1 MDFLIKHKRSV
12 INITFLVLYL
22 ISSLAVYYGVLN
34 IFGFITDTF
43 NSLVKLLPVVISSD
57 LFALM
62 FFFYFRRLVCEKRS
76 RLGSLIFHVSE
87 LVFATLSFVL
97 MFLNTSYYFKDGTK
111 LLSTVIVFVVN
122 ILAISS
128 SIIYFIF
135 KDKDVG
141 VISED
146 FKRMG
151 RRKISFLVVTYAFFG
166 AYFVGDGLISI
177 FKFANY
183 AYSAFYLV
191 LVIAILLPL
200 FNLIT
205 FILDESKKANRIFA
219 LTIKV
224 LDVIIVILALI
235 LFLCFSEDYIRIS
248 QTLFFIDY
256 ATIYPIGLIVNIIL
270 LLIPL
275 IDTKRFV
282 K

>member
-111 LLSTVIVFVVN
+111 LLSTLIVFVVN

-151 RRKISFLVVTYAFFG
+151 RRKISLLVVTYAFFG

>member
-12 INITFLVLYL
+12 INITFLVFYL

-87 LVFATLSFVL
+87 LVFAILSFVL
-97 MFLNTSYYFKDGTK
+97 MFLNISYYFKDGTK
-111 LLSTVIVFVVN
+111 LLSTLIVFVVN

>member
-87 LVFATLSFVL
+87 LVFAILSFVL

-111 LLSTVIVFVVN
+111 LLSTMIVFVVN

-224 LDVIIVILALI
+224 LDVIIVILALV

>member
-12 INITFLVLYL
+12 INITFLVFYL

-43 NSLVKLLPVVISSD
+43 SSLVKLLPVVISSD

-76 RLGSLIFHVSE
+76 RLGSLIFHISE
-87 LVFATLSFVL
+87 LVFAILSFVL

-111 LLSTVIVFVVN
+111 LLSTIIVFVVN

>member
-87 LVFATLSFVL
+87 LVFAILSFVL

-111 LLSTVIVFVVN
+111 LLSTMIVFVVN

-146 FKRMG
+146 FKRMS

>member
-76 RLGSLIFHVSE
+76 RLGSLIFHISE
-87 LVFATLSFVL
+87 LVFAILSFVL

-111 LLSTVIVFVVN
+111 ILSTIIVFVVN

-141 VISED
+141 IISED

>member
-111 LLSTVIVFVVN
+111 LLSTLIVFVVN

-151 RRKISFLVVTYAFFG
+151 RRKISLLVVTYAFFG

-200 FNLIT
+200 FNLIA

-219 LTIKV
+219 LIIKV

>member
-34 IFGFITDTF
+34 IFGFITDKF

-111 LLSTVIVFVVN
+111 LLSTMIVFVVN

-183 AYSAFYLV
+183 AYNAFYLV

>member
-76 RLGSLIFHVSE
+76 RLGSLIFHISE
-87 LVFATLSFVL
+87 LVFAILSFVL

-111 LLSTVIVFVVN
+111 LLSTMIVFVVN

-177 FKFANY
+177 FKFSNY

>member
-76 RLGSLIFHVSE
+76 RLGSLIFHISE
-87 LVFATLSFVL
+87 LVFAILSFVL
-97 MFLNTSYYFKDGTK
+97 MFLDTSYYFKDGTK
-111 LLSTVIVFVVN
+111 LLSTMIVFVVN

-191 LVIAILLPL
+191 LFIAILLPL

-224 LDVIIVILALI
+224 LDVIIVILALV

>member
-87 LVFATLSFVL
+87 LVFAILSFVL

-111 LLSTVIVFVVN
+111 LLSTLIVFVVN

-183 AYSAFYLV
+183 AYNAFYLV

-224 LDVIIVILALI
+224 LDVIIVILALV

>member
-62 FFFYFRRLVCEKRS
+62 FFFYLRRLVCEKRS

-87 LVFATLSFVL
+87 LVFAILSFVL

-111 LLSTVIVFVVN
+111 LLSTLIVFVVN

-183 AYSAFYLV
+183 AYNAFYLV

>member
-12 INITFLVLYL
+12 INITFLVFYL

-87 LVFATLSFVL
+87 LVFAILSFVL
-97 MFLNTSYYFKDGTK
+97 MFLNISYYFKDGTK
-111 LLSTVIVFVVN
+111 LLSTLIVFVVN

-183 AYSAFYLV
+183 AYNAFYLV

>member
-87 LVFATLSFVL
+87 LVFAILSFVL

-111 LLSTVIVFVVN
+111 LLSTLIVFVVN

-256 ATIYPIGLIVNIIL
+256 ATIYPIGLIVNIIM

>member
-76 RLGSLIFHVSE
+76 RLGSLIFHISE
-87 LVFATLSFVL
+87 LVFAILSFVL

-111 LLSTVIVFVVN
+111 LLSTLIVFVVN

-151 RRKISFLVVTYAFFG
+151 RRKISVLVVTYAFFG

-219 LTIKV
+219 LTIRV

>member
-12 INITFLVLYL
+12 INITFLVFYL

-87 LVFATLSFVL
+87 LVFAILSFVL

-111 LLSTVIVFVVN
+111 LLSTMIVFVVN

-183 AYSAFYLV
+183 AYNAFYLV

-224 LDVIIVILALI
+224 LDVIIVILALV

>member
-12 INITFLVLYL
+12 VNITFLVLYL

-111 LLSTVIVFVVN
+111 LLSTLIVFVVN

>member
-12 INITFLVLYL
+12 INITFLVFYL

-111 LLSTVIVFVVN
+111 LLSTLIVFVVN

>member
-87 LVFATLSFVL
+87 LVFAILSFVL

-111 LLSTVIVFVVN
+111 LLSTLIVFVVN

-183 AYSAFYLV
+183 AYNAFYLV

-224 LDVIIVILALI
+224 LDVMIVILALI

>member
-43 NSLVKLLPVVISSD
+43 SSLVKLLPVVISSD

-111 LLSTVIVFVVN
+111 LLSTLIVFVVN

>member
-87 LVFATLSFVL
+87 LVFAILSFVL
-97 MFLNTSYYFKDGTK
+97 MFLNISYYFKDGTK
-111 LLSTVIVFVVN
+111 LLSTIIVFVVN

-141 VISED
+141 VIIED

>member
-12 INITFLVLYL
+12 VNITFLVLYL

-87 LVFATLSFVL
+87 LVFAILSFVL

-111 LLSTVIVFVVN
+111 LLSTLIVFVVN

-151 RRKISFLVVTYAFFG
+151 RRKISLLVVTYAFFG

-235 LFLCFSEDYIRIS
+235 LFLCFSEEYIMIS

>member
-87 LVFATLSFVL
+87 LVFAILSFVL

-111 LLSTVIVFVVN
+111 LLSTLIVFVVN

-166 AYFVGDGLISI
+166 TYFVGDGLISI

-205 FILDESKKANRIFA
+205 FILDESKKSNRIFA

-270 LLIPL
+270 LLITL

>member
-76 RLGSLIFHVSE
+76 KLGSLIFHISE
-87 LVFATLSFVL
+87 LVFAILSFVL

-111 LLSTVIVFVVN
+111 LLSTLIVFVVN

-183 AYSAFYLV
+183 AYNAFYLV

>member
-12 INITFLVLYL
+12 VNITFLVLYL

-87 LVFATLSFVL
+87 LVFAILSFVL

-111 LLSTVIVFVVN
+111 LLSTLIVFVVN

-183 AYSAFYLV
+183 AYNAFYLV

>member
-87 LVFATLSFVL
+87 LVFAILSFVL
-97 MFLNTSYYFKDGTK
+97 IFLNTSYYFKDGTK
-111 LLSTVIVFVVN
+111 LLSTLIVFVVN

>member
-87 LVFATLSFVL
+87 LVFAILSFVL

-111 LLSTVIVFVVN
+111 LLSTLIVFVVN

-275 IDTKRFV
+275 IDIKRFV

>member
-87 LVFATLSFVL
+87 LVFAILSFVL

-111 LLSTVIVFVVN
+111 LLSTLIVFVVN

-146 FKRMG
+146 FKRMS

>member
-76 RLGSLIFHVSE
+76 RLGSLIFHISE
-87 LVFATLSFVL
+87 LVFAILSFVL
-97 MFLNTSYYFKDGTK
+97 MFLNISYYFKDGTK
-111 LLSTVIVFVVN
+111 LLSTLIVFVVN

-224 LDVIIVILALI
+224 LDVIIVILALV

-256 ATIYPIGLIVNIIL
+256 APIYPIGLIVNIIL

>member
-87 LVFATLSFVL
+87 LVFAILSFVL
-97 MFLNTSYYFKDGTK
+97 MFLNISYYFKDGTK
-111 LLSTVIVFVVN
+111 LLSTLIVFVVN

-151 RRKISFLVVTYAFFG
+151 RRKISLLVVTYAFFG

-224 LDVIIVILALI
+224 LDVIIVILALV

>member
-76 RLGSLIFHVSE
+76 RLGSLIFHISE
-87 LVFATLSFVL
+87 LVFAILSFVL

-111 LLSTVIVFVVN
+111 LLSTLIVFVVN

-275 IDTKRFV
+275 IDKKRFV

>member
-87 LVFATLSFVL
+87 LVFAILSFVL

-111 LLSTVIVFVVN
+111 LLSTMIVFVVN

-183 AYSAFYLV
+183 AYNAFYLV

-205 FILDESKKANRIFA
+205 FILDESKKSNRIFA

-235 LFLCFSEDYIRIS
+235 LFL
-248 QTLFFIDY
+248 
-256 ATIYPIGLIVNIIL
+256 
-270 LLIPL
+270 
-275 IDTKRFV
+275 
-282 K
+282 

>member
-43 NSLVKLLPVVISSD
+43 NSLFKLLPVVISSD

-87 LVFATLSFVL
+87 LVFAILSFVL

-111 LLSTVIVFVVN
+111 LLSTLIVFVVN

-151 RRKISFLVVTYAFFG
+151 RRKISLLVVTYAFFG

>member
-87 LVFATLSFVL
+87 LVFAILSFVL

-111 LLSTVIVFVVN
+111 LLSTLIVFVVN

>member
-87 LVFATLSFVL
+87 LVFAILSFVL

-111 LLSTVIVFVVN
+111 LLSTLIVFVVN

-166 AYFVGDGLISI
+166 TYFVGDGLISI

>member
-111 LLSTVIVFVVN
+111 LLSTMIVFVVN

-183 AYSAFYLV
+183 AYNAFYLV

>member
-87 LVFATLSFVL
+87 LVFAILSFVL
-97 MFLNTSYYFKDGTK
+97 MFLNISYYFKDGTK
-111 LLSTVIVFVVN
+111 LLSTLIVFVVN

-151 RRKISFLVVTYAFFG
+151 RRKISLLVVTYAFFG
-166 AYFVGDGLISI
+166 AYFVGDWLISI

-256 ATIYPIGLIVNIIL
+256 ATIYPIGLIVNIIM

>member
-111 LLSTVIVFVVN
+111 LLSTLIVFVVN

>member
-76 RLGSLIFHVSE
+76 RLGSLIFHISE
-87 LVFATLSFVL
+87 LVFAILSFVL

-111 LLSTVIVFVVN
+111 LLSTIIVFVVN